1 MRKVFRRL
9 SDLNEV
15 LTILARYPP
24 PERVEEVALSDALGR
39 VLAED
44 VVSNVDVP
52 SFDRAAVDGYAVR
65 AEDTF
70 WADEDN
76 PVKLKV
82 IGKSSA
88 GHPFLG
94 EIGPNEAVEI
104 ATGAA
109 IPKGANAVVMEEY
122 TSKEGR
128 HILVYRA
135 ASPGDHIHGAGSDI
149 RRGETVVYRGTVLS
163 AREIGVLAAV
173 GIERVKVF
181 SKPRIGIFS
190 TGDELVPPGQPL
202 EFGKIYDVNSF
213 TIFSSV
219 KRDGGLPVML
229 GILPDS
235 YEKIKEALSDA
246 LERSDLVLLSGS
258 TSVGAGDIMY
268 KILDELGPP
277 GVLVHGIA
285 IHPGKPTIIA
295 DSGGKLIIGL
305 PGYPTSALTI
315 YNTIVSPLI
324 RRWSRKPEEGEKVV
338 RAIAAERIFG
348 EKGRKDL
355 LPVHLVR
362 VKNQEILAFPVP
374 TGSEAITT
382 LSRADGYIVLEKN
395 QEIVEEGEEVL
406 VYLYEGARIADVSV
420 IGSHC
425 LGLELILS
433 ELRSRGHYVKTV
445 FLGSTGGFKAISR
458 KEADISGVHALDP
471 ETGQY
476 NIPFIESFSLEG
488 KAVLVRGYVRE
499 QGLIVQKGNPKGIK
513 SIRDLLE
520 RDDLTI
526 INRNKGSGTRI
537 LFDSLLRKEAEEEGI
552 PFDELVK
559 RIKGYW
565 NEAKSHSAVAAAV
578 YYGIA
583 DVGIGIRTAARLYD
597 LDFIHLADE
606 RYDFLI
612 RRASIEKPAVK
623 DFMSLLTEP
632 HVKRRL
638 EGLDGIKIDEDMGHI
653 IYE

>member
-1 MRKVFRRL
+1 MRKIFRRL
-9 SDLNEV
+9 SDLSEV
-15 LTILARYPP
+15 FNILSRYPP
-24 PERVEEVALSDALGR
+24 PERIEEVSLSNALGR

-44 VVSNVDVP
+44 IVSNIDVP

-76 PVKLKV
+76 PARLKV

-94 EIGPNEAVEI
+94 EIGPNEAIEI

-109 IPKGANAVVMEEY
+109 IPRGANAVVMEEY
-122 TSKEGR
+122 TSREGSQ
-128 HILVYRA
+128 ILVYKA

-149 RRGETVVYRGTVLS
+149 RRGETVVYKGTVLS

-173 GIERVKVF
+173 GVKEVKVF

-190 TGDELVPPGQPL
+190 TGDELTPLGQPL

-213 TIFSSV
+213 TILSSV
-219 KRDGGLPVML
+219 KRDGGLPITL

-235 YEKIKEALSDA
+235 YEKIKEALNDA
-246 LERSDLVLLSGS
+246 LERFDLVLLSGS

-295 DSGGKLIIGL
+295 DSKGKLIIGL

-324 RRWSRKPEEGEKVV
+324 RRWSRKLEEGEKVV

-362 VKNQEILAFPVP
+362 NREILAFPVP

-433 ELRSRGHYVKTV
+433 ELRSKGHYVKTV
-445 FLGSTGGFKAISR
+445 FLGSTGGFKAVSR

-476 NIPFIESFSLEG
+476 NIPFMERFSLRG
-488 KAVLVRGYVRE
+488 KAILVRGYIRE
-499 QGLIVQKGNPKGIK
+499 QGFIVQRGNPKDIR

-537 LFDSLLRKEAEEEGI
+537 LFDSLLRKEAKEEGI
-552 PFDELVK
+552 PFNELVK

-583 DVGIGIRTAARLYD
+583 DVGIGIKTAARLYD

-606 RYDFLI
+606 RYDFLV
-612 RRASIEKPAVK
+612 RRDSAGKPAVR

-632 HVKRRL
+632 RIRRGL
-638 EGLDGIKIDEDMGHI
+638 EELDGIKVNDDMGRI
-653 IYE
+653 IFE

>member
-1 MRKVFRRL
+1 MRKIFRRL
-9 SDLNEV
+9 SDLSEV
-15 LTILARYPP
+15 FNILSRYPP
-24 PERVEEVALSDALGR
+24 PERIEEVSLSNALGR

-44 VVSNVDVP
+44 IVSNIDVP

-76 PVKLKV
+76 PARLKV

-94 EIGPNEAVEI
+94 EIGPNEAIEI

-109 IPKGANAVVMEEY
+109 IPRGANAVVMEEY
-122 TSKEGR
+122 TSREGSQ
-128 HILVYRA
+128 ILVYKA

-149 RRGETVVYRGTVLS
+149 RRGETVVYKGTVLS

-173 GIERVKVF
+173 GVKEVKVF

-190 TGDELVPPGQPL
+190 TGDELTPLGQPL

-219 KRDGGLPVML
+219 KRDGGLPIML

-235 YEKIKEALSDA
+235 YEKIKEALNDA
-246 LERSDLVLLSGS
+246 LERFDLVLLSGS

-295 DSGGKLIIGL
+295 DSKGKLIIGL

-324 RRWSRKPEEGEKVV
+324 RRWSKKLEEGEKVV

-362 VKNQEILAFPVP
+362 NREILAFPVP

-433 ELRSRGHYVKTV
+433 ELRSKGHYVKTV
-445 FLGSTGGFKAISR
+445 FLGSTGGFKAVSR

-476 NIPFIESFSLEG
+476 NIPFMERFSLRG
-488 KAVLVRGYVRE
+488 KAILVRGYIRE
-499 QGLIVQKGNPKGIK
+499 QGFIVQRGNPKDIR

-537 LFDSLLRKEAEEEGI
+537 LFDSLLRKEAKEEGI
-552 PFDELVK
+552 PFNELVK

-583 DVGIGIRTAARLYD
+583 DVGIGIKTAARLYD

-606 RYDFLI
+606 RYDFLV
-612 RRASIEKPAVK
+612 RRDSAGKPAVR

-632 HVKRRL
+632 RIRRGL
-638 EGLDGIKIDEDMGHI
+638 EELDGIKVNDDMGRI
-653 IYE
+653 IFE